1 MNVKATE
8 PPKACLLGSLRSVDY
23 WPLAKIFTR
32 FLGVSCD
39 QYPLVSL
46 TGVTG
51 LSILLLKSVYCSVE
65 AVLLGPINFCGGSLF
80 GELSGGNWMAFLT
93 NRLLN

>member
-1 MNVKATE
+1 MDVKATE
-8 PPKACLLGSLRSVDY
+8 SPKAYLWGSLRSVDY

-51 LSILLLKSVYCSVE
+51 FQHPPLEERILQC
-65 AVLLGPINFCGGSLF
+65 
-80 GELSGGNWMAFLT
+80 
-93 NRLLN
+93 

>member
-1 MNVKATE
+1 VCFSQGIGLLPDPRGAYHEREGNRT
-8 PPKACLLGSLRSVDY
+8 PKGLPFLGSLRSVDY

-51 LSILLLKSVYCSVE
+51 FQHPPLEECILQC
-65 AVLLGPINFCGGSLF
+65 
-80 GELSGGNWMAFLT
+80 
-93 NRLLN
+93 